1 MRVSAICARP
11 CPARHCSTEDR
22 APEYSGLVRCDRA
35 RGDVMAN
42 GGAKQLDVRFAWR
55 GEAGMVHVEC
65 IPNTDPDSY
74 GCWWSVAQ
82 GFPVC
87 TATVDYPDRGYHSM
101 FGWVQV
107 VRSTDNES
115 GGVRF
120 EVDPFGLFGD
130 TPSPYCWYG
139 QRPIL
144 FDAPSCSVREPLEW
158 VAHSFLATTPLN
170 EVAEKS
176 SACRASCGV
185 LVGLHRDDQ
194 QRDLSNIEVLRD
206 HAWRDASRGPSPGST
221 RCGSSRRAPRGSA
234 APSHRSA

>member
-1 MRVSAICARP
+1 
-11 CPARHCSTEDR
+11 
-22 APEYSGLVRCDRA
+22 
-35 RGDVMAN
+35 MAN

-144 FDAPSCSVREPLEW
+144 FDAPSRSVREPLEW

-170 EVAEKS
+170 EVAQMRARRVVPLAGFSWGFTETTS
-176 SACRASCGV
+176 SV
-185 LVGLHRDDQ
+185 I
-194 QRDLSNIEVLRD
+194 LSNIEVLRD
-206 HAWRDASRGPSPGST
+206 HAWRMHLEVLRQEYPMWVFSEGAER
-221 RCGSSRRAPRGSA
+221 
-234 APSHRSA
+234 